1 MSVTASRE
9 DLREEIKSELL
20 RVAKELPPEQIPRFF
35 GDLEEIR
42 RTAEMQLR
50 VATISQPEGDALL
63 TVAGASERLGVS
75 KDTLYRKEFPFTRH
89 VGRSRRFSRNG
100 IDAAIRRNDLTP
112 ERTDVNLT
120 HPKRRK
126 RLN

>member
-1 MSVTASRE
+1 LL
-9 DLREEIKSELL
+9 DEIKSELL
-20 RVAKELPPEQIPRFF
+20 RVARELPPELLPRFF

-42 RTAEMQLR
+42 RTAEMRLRVVTITQPEKDVLLR
-50 VATISQPEGDALL
+50 VAA
-63 TVAGASERLGVS
+63 ASERLGVS
-75 KDTLYRKEFPFTRH
+75 KDTLYRNEFPFTRH

-100 IDAAIRRNDLTP
+100 IDAAILRNDLTP

-126 RLN
+126 